1 MTDRR
6 RVTEILVSLP
16 DGSCYECLAQK
27 TGLELARVIEAVDT
41 MRSLLAT
48 YVDIA
53 ICPVCGERRRI
64 VSIYGV
70 PS

>member
-1 MTDRR
+1 VLGAED
-6 RVTEILVSLP
+6 
-16 DGSCYECLAQK
+16 
-27 TGLELARVIEAVDT
+27 GLELARVIEAVDT